1 TYFIT
6 SADSGTLVLCILDSG
21 GHQEPPQVIRVLWG
35 VIIACIASALLYAG
49 GLETIQTASIIAG
62 FPIAIFI
69 LVITISL
76 YRSLRREPM
85 AAAMLP
91 PQARPADETLD
102 HHSGTSDVRPA
113 AAPAADTTFEASVRA

>member
-35 VIIACIASALLYAG
+35 VIIACIAGALLYAG

-76 YRSLRREPM
+76 YRSLQHEPI
-85 AAAMLP
+85 AKAVPVAHQ
-91 PQARPADETLD
+91 PQTMEPERGD
-102 HHSGTSDVRPA
+102 
-113 AAPAADTTFEASVRA
+113 